1 MGNDVLAQFRRDFEE
16 RARRADT
23 LARTKDLRRQEL
35 DAASHTRAEDIV
47 RLVEA
52 IGAALTRP
60 PLPYVKFKVLHR
72 FGSQRSTS
80 RMASWAGELEWTGAG
95 CRRSL
100 RIEVDEKD
108 GMFRWYWSA
117 GGDHRAEQTLEIE
130 SVSEDLIK
138 RLVASI
144 ADEEMFDAG
153 QVPLAPV
160 SRAVEGG

>member
-1 MGNDVLAQFRRDFEE
+1 MGNGMLDQFRRDFEE
-16 RARRADT
+16 RARAADA
-23 LARTKDLRRQEL
+23 LARAKDLQRHQL
-35 DAASHTRAEDIV
+35 DADRHTRAEDVV

-72 FGSQRSTS
+72 FGSQPNTS
-80 RMASWAGELEWTGAG
+80 RIASWAGELEWTGAG

-100 RIEVDEKD
+100 RIEVNQKD
-108 GMFRWYWSA
+108 GLFRWYWSA
-117 GGDHRAEQTLEIE
+117 GDDHQAEQSLEMA

-144 ADEEMFDAG
+144 ADEETFAAG
-153 QVPLAPV
+153 QVPPAPV
-160 SRAVEGG
+160 SRAAENG